1 MDNNPTI
8 IGPRT
13 KAAMALIE
21 RHRRRE
27 LQKSRRRTTSQS
39 PPIDAA
45 RSWSLRQTPSTIST
59 IGDVSQQLGLTPR
72 AIRLYE
78 EMGLIACH
86 RGIKNMRMLDET
98 AKTKLRAIVEL
109 KRLGL
114 TISEIADWL
123 PQIEPS
129 PAVLRERLADHL
141 AVLDDQRTA
150 IITYLARLPVDQA

>member
-8 IGPRT
+8 IGPQT
-13 KAAMALIE
+13 KAALALIE

-27 LQKSRRRTTSQS
+27 LQQSRRRAVTKS
-39 PPIDAA
+39 PPVEAA
-45 RSWSLRQTPSTIST
+45 RSRSLRQTPSTIST

-98 AKTKLRAIVEL
+98 AKAKLRAIAEL

-114 TISEIADWL
+114 TISEIADLL
-123 PQIEPS
+123 PQTEPAPS
-129 PAVLRERLADHL
+129 VLRERLAGYL
-141 AVLDDQRTA
+141 AALDDQRTA
-150 IITYLARLPVDQA
+150 IVTYLARLPAD